1 MSSDSTSPDT
11 PADDHSDAT
20 DHLDPAD
27 LTETVEAGA
36 PDTEPGP
43 DEVRGAKDPAAAAG
57 EQKSAA
63 EKTGVA
69 AKVARRAKAADTSG
83 DADSTSGKE
92 FTISARSLWRALM
105 AAVMIAALV
114 AVGVLGWKT
123 WSTSRTLDA
132 FDETKSF
139 SRSFVQTYFETM
151 MSADTT
157 AEKIQAKVLP
167 MTTGEA
173 RDRVK
178 EEAEVTVKM
187 VTEGQFK
194 NMTVDVNAVMVESFT
209 ATTATTVVA
218 ATLAGTSAL
227 ETGGGQQAF
236 LLDLHLVKEDG
247 RWLVGRMT
255 PTVGS
260 GGTAGDAGSGVP
272 GTPGEQTEPSPDGPQ
287 PAPGG

>member
-11 PADDHSDAT
+11 PADDNPDAT
-20 DHLDPAD
+20 DQTDPIDAAD
-27 LTETVEAGA
+27 VA
-36 PDTEPGP
+36 
-43 DEVRGAKDPAAAAG
+43 VSSAAADTKQPAG
-57 EQKSAA
+57 EKS
-63 EKTGVA
+63 GVA
-69 AKVARRAKAADTSG
+69 AKAARRAKAAGTSDDGDSTSG
-83 DADSTSGKE
+83 DSTSGKE
-92 FTISARSLWRALM
+92 FTVSARSLWRSLM
-105 AAVMIAALV
+105 AALVVVALV
-114 AVGVLGWKT
+114 AIGVLGWKT

-151 MSADTT
+151 MSSDTT

-227 ETGGGQQAF
+227 QTGGGQQAF

-247 RWLVGRMT
+247 QWLVGKMT

-260 GGTAGDAGSGVP
+260 GGTAGETGSAVP
-272 GTPGEQTEPSPDGPQ
+272 GAPGEQTEPSPAE